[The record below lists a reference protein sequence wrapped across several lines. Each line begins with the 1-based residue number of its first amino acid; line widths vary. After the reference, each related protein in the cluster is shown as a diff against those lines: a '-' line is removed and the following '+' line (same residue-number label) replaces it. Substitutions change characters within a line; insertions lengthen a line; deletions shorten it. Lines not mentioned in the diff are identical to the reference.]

1 SALRRLAR
9 DLGVAGQVSFEPVI
23 PHAEV
28 AAAYRCADVGIS
40 PQADH
45 LFGDI
50 YFSTKVA
57 EYLAVGLPA
66 VVARTPVMAHYYD
79 DSHVALLHASAL
91 ALFGED
97 CTAPSCGS
105 MPSPPM
111 SGAPDPWVLYWQLP
125 ALVVSPGRRT
135 LLPAMMELV
144 TLSPAPSM

>member
-1 SALRRLAR
+1 M
-9 DLGVAGQVSFEPVI
+9 AGQVSFDPLI

-79 DSHVALLHASAL
+79 DSHVAFFTAGDHVDFAARVRAIFQDQAYRDRLVENGLALTRRCSWSRERERFVGVIAAL
-91 ALFGED
+91 A
-97 CTAPSCGS
+97 
-105 MPSPPM
+105 SP
-111 SGAPDPWVLYWQLP
+111 
-125 ALVVSPGRRT
+125 R
-135 LLPAMMELV
+135 
-144 TLSPAPSM
+144 